1 MKKQLN
7 QSISL
12 PSCDIRTVSGILA
25 VTLFNVNNYSIQAS
39 ARLVEIG
46 MKLQQEQVLECSE
59 LEFEEIKNI
68 VSKSN
73 LSAIEKVTI
82 FQVLELEES
91 EESEKTE
98 ESEDSEEKAD

>member
-1 MKKQLN
+1 MNKQLN
-7 QSISL
+7 QSISF

-25 VTLFNVNNYSIQAS
+25 VTLFNANNYNIQSS

-68 VSKSN
+68 VSNSN

-82 FQVLELEES
+82 FQVLELKDS
-91 EESEKTE
+91 EDSEIKD
-98 ESEDSEEKAD
+98 SEDSEEKAD